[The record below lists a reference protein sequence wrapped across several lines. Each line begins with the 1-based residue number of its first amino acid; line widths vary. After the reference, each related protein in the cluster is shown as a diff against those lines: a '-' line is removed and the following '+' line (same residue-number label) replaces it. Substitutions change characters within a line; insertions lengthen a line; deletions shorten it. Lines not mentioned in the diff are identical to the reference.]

1 MGTVNRRDLLRLLAA
16 APLAAGFTWTE
27 AEASTASGLAQA
39 ARTTAPATVYTP
51 KFFTAHEFA
60 TVRVLADTI
69 IPRDERSGSATD
81 AGVPEFI
88 DFIMRDEPVLPEES
102 RRQTAMRGGLAWLDL
117 ECQRRYDKTFVG
129 GSQTE
134 RNAVLDDISWPAPVP
149 EPGTDAA
156 APPVPDFARG
166 RAFFFSF
173 RDLTA
178 SGFWTTK
185 AGMADLQYLGN
196 RYVAEWTGCPDE
208 ALKQLGVSYPVAA
221 PGPKPPA

>member
-1 MGTVNRRDLLRLLAA
+1 MAALNRRDLLRLLAA
-16 APLAAGFTWTE
+16 APLAAGFSWTD
-27 AEASTASGLAQA
+27 AEASSATALSQA
-39 ARTTAPATVYTP
+39 ARTAAPASGYTP
-51 KFFTAHEFA
+51 KFFTAHEFD

-69 IPRDERSGSATD
+69 IPKDARSGSATD

-117 ECQRRYDKTFVG
+117 ECQRRYDKTFLSCVEI
-129 GSQTE
+129 E
-134 RNAVLDDISWPAPVP
+134 RAAVLDDISWRAP
-149 EPGTDAA
+149 EPEPAA
-156 APPVPDFARG
+156 APTTPPVPDFVRG

-178 SGFWTTK
+178 SGFWTSK
-185 AGMADLQYLGN
+185 IGMADLQYLGN

-208 ALKQLGVSYPVAA
+208 ALKQLGVSYSAE
-221 PGPKPPA
+221 PKPPA

>member
-1 MGTVNRRDLLRLLAA
+1 MSAFNRRDMLRLLAA
-16 APLAAGFTWTE
+16 APLAAGFSWTE
-27 AEASTASGLAQA
+27 AEASAASGLAQA
-39 ARTTAPATVYTP
+39 ARTATPAAAYTP
-51 KFFTAHEFA
+51 RFFTAHEFE

-117 ECQRRYDKTFVG
+117 ECQRRFDKTFLG
-129 GSQTE
+129 CSESE
-134 RNAVLDDISWPAPVP
+134 RAAVLDDISWPVP
-149 EPGTDAA
+149 EPEPGV
-156 APPVPDFARG
+156 APPVPDFAPG

-185 AGMADLQYLGN
+185 IGMADLQYMGN
-196 RYVAEWTGCPDE
+196 RYVAEWTGCPAE
-208 ALKQLGVSYPVAA
+208 ALKQIGVS
-221 PGPKPPA
+221 